1 MFLCSRNANSY
12 HIKVD
17 AGGVYQST
25 GPRLSRRE
33 GYAFNLSHFYLDSC
47 HTARAICF
55 RGKITFIMFYSQY
68 NTVVACHMCLSL
80 HKPLL
85 SPFSTACT
93 KYDLYRTSLCYK
105 NLRVRPQLPMLL
117 VAWRIKAPLLYHPTT
132 YTSSATTL
140 GKPTS
145 NEERD

>member
-1 MFLCSRNANSY
+1 MREECIDQPGPISA
-12 HIKVD
+12 
-17 AGGVYQST
+17 AGRGT
-25 GPRLSRRE
+25 LSLYPIVTSILVIHLE
-33 GYAFNLSHFYLDSC
+33 PFVLEEKS
-47 HTARAICF
+47 
-55 RGKITFIMFYSQY
+55 FYSQY